1 MTFLFSTL
9 SRREWKIKKNLQY
22 VLKNSVILFLFG
34 LRRKFKDNNFVGCF
48 RFGSIIYQFLIS
60 PIQRLFN
67 RLLSAV
73 LTLWENIPDIFCK
86 IWRSVQERKTP
97 VHWQWFPTAGL

>member
-1 MTFLFSTL
+1 MC
-9 SRREWKIKKNLQY
+9 K
-22 VLKNSVILFLFG
+22 KNSVILFLFG
-34 LRRKFKDNNFVGCF
+34 LRCKFKDNNFVGCF

-86 IWRSVQERKTP
+86 IWRSGQERKTP